1 MLVSLYRFLV
11 EDCSRLVWSFWVLPC
26 VLVGGVWFTLRTCGM
41 HVLRFFTVMG
51 ECVKNLFSGRKTESG
66 VSPME
71 ALCTALAGTVGTGSV
86 VGSCQAIA
94 LGGAGALF
102 WLWVAAFFGMIIKFC
117 EVTLAIRF
125 RKRGKDGEWLGGPM
139 YYMTEGMG
147 EHFRPLAASYALFAL
162 LASFGMGCLAQA
174 NSVSVGVKSLSAPF
188 VFLSPRGEGFLAVG
202 VAVVLGVALAMALK
216 GGMRRVGR
224 MASLLVP
231 LMSLLFV
238 GVCLTVLVVYRH
250 RLPRVLSEVFSSAFG
265 CRSLLGAGSGIAM
278 KTALEWGLKRSAF
291 SNEAGLGSAAI
302 AHAAAETD
310 DPVRQG
316 FFGIFEVFVDTLVIC
331 SLTGLVILAALP
343 SAEVTASA
351 ADATLI
357 VRGVASVFG
366 DGFASVF
373 VGGSLALFAFS
384 TLLGWSVYGA
394 RSARYLFGSGAES
407 AYRILFALCAAV
419 GAILAV
425 EPVWALSDLFNGL
438 MAIPNFIA
446 LFALSGEVKKLTL
459 AYFLK
464 RKEEKHKKV

>member
-11 EDCSRLVWSFWVLPC
+11 EDCSRLVWSLWVLPC
-26 VLVGGVWFTLRTCGM
+26 VLVGGIWFTFLTRGM
-41 HVLRFFTVMG
+41 HVFRFFSVMG

-102 WLWVAAFFGMIIKFC
+102 WLWVAAFFGMIIKYC
-117 EVTLAIRF
+117 EVTLAIRY

-139 YYMTEGMG
+139 YYITEGMG
-147 EHFRPLAASYALFAL
+147 KRFRPLAAVYALFSL

-174 NSVSVGVKSLSAPF
+174 NSVSLGIKSVCAPF
-188 VFLSPRGEGFLAVG
+188 FVLSPRGEFLVAAGAAVF
-202 VAVVLGVALAMALK
+202 LGVALAMALK

-224 MASLLVP
+224 MASFLVP

-238 GVCLTVLVVYRH
+238 GVCSTVLVVFHH
-250 RLPRVLSEVFSSAFG
+250 RLPQVFAEVVSSAFG
-265 CRSLLGAGSGIAM
+265 HRALLGAGSGIAM

-310 DPVRQG
+310 DPVCQG

-331 SLTGLVILAALP
+331 SLTGLVILVAVPA
-343 SAEVTASA
+343 SEVTSA
-351 ADATLI
+351 ADASLI

-366 DGFASVF
+366 DAFASVF

-407 AYRILFALCAAV
+407 AYRSLFALCAAV
-419 GAILAV
+419 GAVLAV

-446 LFALSGEVKKLTL
+446 LFSLSDEVKKLTL
-459 AYFLK
+459 SYFQK